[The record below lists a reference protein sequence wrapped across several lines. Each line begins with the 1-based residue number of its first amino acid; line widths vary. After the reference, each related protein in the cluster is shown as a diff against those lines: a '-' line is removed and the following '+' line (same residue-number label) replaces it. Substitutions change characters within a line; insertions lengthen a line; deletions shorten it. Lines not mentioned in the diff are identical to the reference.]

1 MFGNRLGKSM
11 PFNLYDNKYFKH
23 GVNLWTGEPNKPV
36 FYNEEM
42 KKKLREIKKPLLLMM
57 DVVKYPDFLALR
69 LYEDN
74 FIQFSGTKK
83 EEAIDYVMKVKK
95 MIESYGVRCEL
106 EGVPGGRT
114 IT

>member
-1 MFGNRLGKSM
+1 M
-11 PFNLYDNKYFKH
+11 PSNLYDNGHFKN
-23 GVNLWTGEPNKPV
+23 GINLWTGEPNKPV

-74 FIQFSGTKK
+74 FIQFTGSKK
-83 EEAIDYVMKVKK
+83 EEVIDYVMKVKK

-106 EGVPGGRT
+106 EGVPGGRS

>member
-1 MFGNRLGKSM
+1 M
-11 PFNLYDNKYFKH
+11 PSNMYDNKHFKH
-23 GVNLWTGEPNKPV
+23 GINLWTGEPNKPV

-42 KKKLREIKKPLLLMM
+42 KNKLREIKKPMFLMM
-57 DVVKYPDFLALR
+57 DVVKYPEFLALR

-74 FIQFSGTKK
+74 FIQFNGSKK
-83 EEAIDYVMKVKK
+83 EEVIDYVMKVKK

-106 EGVPGGRT
+106 EGVPGGRQ

>member
-1 MFGNRLGKSM
+1 M
-11 PFNLYDNKYFKH
+11 PSNLYDDKYFKH

-57 DVVKYPDFLALR
+57 DIIKYPDFLALR

-74 FIQFSGTKK
+74 FIQFTGSKK
-83 EEAIDYVMKVKK
+83 EEVIDYVMKVKK

-106 EGVPGGRT
+106 EGVPSGRQ